1 MSSYSGQTGR
11 ILTFLRAETS
21 QSSLRRSIIRHM
33 YILFDLS
40 SSMAEK
46 DLRPNR

>member
-1 MSSYSGQTGR
+1 MKLIM
-11 ILTFLRAETS
+11 ILLARAETS

-40 SSMAEK
+40 SSMAET
-46 DLRPNR
+46 DLKPNR